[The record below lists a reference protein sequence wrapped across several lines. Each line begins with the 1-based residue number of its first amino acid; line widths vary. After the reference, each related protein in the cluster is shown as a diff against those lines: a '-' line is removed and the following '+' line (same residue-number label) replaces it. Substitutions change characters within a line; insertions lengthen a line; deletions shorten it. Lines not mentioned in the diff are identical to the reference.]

1 MKKLIL
7 ISIIALSGC
16 ATTEIGN
23 ISALTDTATK
33 LALEFG
39 VNNPDQ
45 RVDIANYLYSGAL
58 ALRSFMGGV
67 PLTESDFKNNIS
79 KWFPETETYQDIA
92 LAVSKLY
99 SAFYPEIS
107 GDTKKYMSILESIA
121 EGLESS
127 AKSIIDESK

>member
-1 MKKLIL
+1 MKKLL
-7 ISIIALSGC
+7 FISIITLAGC
-16 ATTEIGN
+16 STPDIGN
-23 ISALTDTATK
+23 ISAITDTATK

-58 ALRSFMGGV
+58 ALRSLMGGT
-67 PLTESDFKNNIS
+67 PLTESDFQNNIS

-92 LAVSKLY
+92 LSISKLY
-99 SAFYPEIS
+99 SAFFPEIG

-121 EGLESS
+121 EGLESA
-127 AKSIIDESK
+127 AKSIIDDSK